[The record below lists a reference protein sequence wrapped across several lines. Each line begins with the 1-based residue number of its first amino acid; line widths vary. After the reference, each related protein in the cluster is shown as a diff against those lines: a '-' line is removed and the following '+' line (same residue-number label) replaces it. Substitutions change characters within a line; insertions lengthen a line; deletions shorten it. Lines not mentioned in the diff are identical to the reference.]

1 MVENSERR
9 GRGRPRT
16 FDPDDVLDK
25 VINVFWELGYDAS
38 DTETLAKR
46 TGLTKPSLYNAFG
59 AKEDLFVAAIDRY
72 RQTRSKTSLDA
83 LAKADN
89 PGDGIRDYFVSL
101 AQNVASPDN
110 PSGCLIMSVAM
121 PLMDRLP
128 KVAAVLDSAPK
139 DSFARM
145 MAYFSQQKDSG
156 NLPPGFDDNAAIS
169 LIQDLSA
176 AMIMQARAGAP
187 LDALKNKAVR
197 NTELV
202 LYEGRGGLADHRG
215 R

>member
-1 MVENSERR
+1 MVEMNEKR

-25 VINVFWELGYDAS
+25 VIDVFWELGYDAA
-38 DTETLAKR
+38 DTETLSKR
-46 TGLTKPSLYNAFG
+46 AGLTKPSLYNAFG
-59 AKEDLFVAAIDRY
+59 SKEDLFVAALNRY
-72 RQTRSKTSLDA
+72 RQTRSKASLDA
-83 LAKADN
+83 MARAEA
-89 PGDGIRDYFVSL
+89 PSDGIRRYFVNL
-101 AQNVASPDN
+101 AENVASPDH
-110 PSGCLIMSVAM
+110 PSGCLVMSVAM

-139 DSFARM
+139 ESFARM
-145 MAYFSQQKDSG
+145 LAFFSDQVDKG
-156 NLPPGFDDNAAIS
+156 LLPKGFNVHAAIA

-187 LDALKNKAVR
+187 LEALKSKAVR

-202 LYEGRGGLADHRG
+202 LYEGQGGLTD
-215 R
+215 